1 MMFTQLIRIQRIVY
15 LEREVERLNREIS
28 RLNQE
33 SRSLY
38 QLL

>member
-1 MMFTQLIRIQRIVY
+1 MFTQLIRIQRIVY